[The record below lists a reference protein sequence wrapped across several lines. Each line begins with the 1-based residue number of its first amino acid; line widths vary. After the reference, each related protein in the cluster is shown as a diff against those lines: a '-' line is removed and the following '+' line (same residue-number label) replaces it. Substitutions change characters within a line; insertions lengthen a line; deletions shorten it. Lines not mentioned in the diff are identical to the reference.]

1 MGKEKL
7 YFEKF
12 YSVVLGNG
20 AENNIHLKQQLQTI
34 CLRSLILEMH
44 WYKNN
49 GLLKGQNPQEEYVY
63 FCKEIIG
70 KKEFIDSCF
79 ERYPELYRCIQA
91 KIQFVT
97 DYNQE
102 IMHNF
107 ERDKSEISKTICK
120 RETNKIIKIDGGVG
134 DTHCQGKQVLK
145 LTLDNGEK
153 ILYKPHSLRNEVIFS
168 QLLQWLAER
177 TGIVQKQYNV
187 LSRETYG
194 WSSVVEYQEC
204 KSNEEVKRF
213 YQRMGVQLF
222 LAYILNTR
230 DLHCENLI
238 AAGEYPVFV
247 DLETLVFISKD
258 KIGQKIQDQIY
269 ERLQESVLY
278 TGILP
283 VYHWDRNGEGIDASA
298 IGGRGKQRYP
308 FRIPRVECPETSNM
322 YLGYGYPTIEEAK
335 NRVALQGKKIVPN
348 QYTREVVEG
357 FEKAYQAVLDEK
369 EVFRDTV
376 IKKLEHSKSRYLHA
390 DTQKYSMLLSASYHP
405 SLLRNKEDRYRFF
418 EEFYLEENQD
428 EEERK
433 IIEEEIHSMMQGDI
447 PYFEYQ
453 LGDRDLWN
461 GEGKKIGTYFK
472 REPLV
477 KVQQKIEKLTS
488 KDLVKQKQYIQ
499 IALSF
504 MSKDPNIYHN
514 GAYRVS
520 EQISK
525 KSFDVARNIK
535 KLIERVVSEAVWNED
550 KTEVAWEQLTIGQG
564 HQFTW
569 NIEPMNYYLYQG
581 LAGMLLLFWRIK
593 KIEMYKR
600 EAENIYQ
607 TLCEMFFRYTD
618 EGKKNITSLCSKYTG
633 IYEGEGAVVYVYLLL
648 YQQSKEEIFL
658 EYAKR
663 HAVIVERLLDQD
675 EVYDLLSG
683 NAGAAWVMLQLYYIT
698 RDDYFLD
705 IAEKAVDILSAAS
718 EKQEEGIGW
727 RIDEQPPM
735 AGIAHGNSGVLMPV
749 FALWRETRDEKYE
762 SLAENIWKYEN
773 SLYDS
778 RIQNWID
785 VRAKESDKDEIG
797 PVAWCHGVGG
807 VLLSRLTCYKMAEEK
822 KWKERLSK
830 DINKAY
836 TKLNDYWLRD
846 SWSLCHGICGN
857 LWILEKADREFWQ
870 KRTDKR
876 EQLLPCEIQW
886 IPQEKMNPGFMNG
899 YGGVLYYLLS
909 EANMAKEIDK

>member
-1 MGKEKL
+1 M
-7 YFEKF
+7 YFREF
-12 YSVVLGNG
+12 YFKISKSLGVPCEYF
-20 AENNIHLKQQLQTI
+20 AQQLQAI
-34 CLRSLILEMH
+34 CLRTLIAEMH
-44 WYKNN
+44 QYKDKH
-49 GLLKGQNPQEEYVY
+49 LLKGQNSQEEYLY
-63 FCKEIIG
+63 FCREVIG
-70 KKEFIDSCF
+70 KQKFIDACF
-79 ERYPELYRCIQA
+79 EKYPELYRCVQE

-97 DYNQE
+97 DYYQE
-102 IMHNF
+102 VIHNF
-107 ERDKSEISKTICK
+107 EQDKSEISRTICN
-120 RETNKIIKIDGGVG
+120 REINKIIKIDGGVG

-168 QLLQWLAER
+168 ELLQWLAGR
-177 TGIVQKQYNV
+177 TGIIQKQYNV

-194 WSSVVEYQEC
+194 WSKVVEYQEC
-204 KSNEEVKRF
+204 KSNKAVKRF
-213 YQRMGVQLF
+213 YQRMGAQLF

-238 AAGEYPVFV
+238 VAGEYPVFI
-247 DLETLVFISKD
+247 DLESLVFTSNDEKGY
-258 KIGQKIQDQIY
+258 KVQEEIY
-269 ERLQESVLY
+269 ERLQGSVLY

-283 VYHWDRNGEGIDASA
+283 VYHWDRNGGGIDASA
-298 IGGRGKQRYP
+298 IGGGGKQKYP
-308 FRIPRVECPETSNM
+308 FRIPRVEYPETSNM
-322 YLGYGYPTIEEAK
+322 YLGYVYPTIEEAK
-335 NRVALQGKKIVPN
+335 NKVILHGEKIIPN

-357 FEKAYQAVLDEK
+357 FEKAYKAVLAEK
-369 EVFRDTV
+369 AIFRDMV
-376 IKKLEHSKSRYLHA
+376 IKKLEHSKSRYIHA

-405 SLLRNKEDRYRFF
+405 TLLRNRENRYRFF
-418 EEFYLEENQD
+418 KDFYFERKLD
-428 EEERK
+428 EEERR

-453 LGDRDLWN
+453 LDDRNLRD

-477 KVQQKIEKLTS
+477 KVQQKIDKLTP

-499 IALSF
+499 TALGF
-504 MSKDPNIYHN
+504 MLKDPNVYHN
-514 GAYRVS
+514 GAYRVKD
-520 EQISK
+520 QISK
-525 KSFDVARNIK
+525 QSFGIVQIIK
-535 KLIERVVSEAVWNED
+535 RLIEQVISEAVWNED
-550 KTEVAWEQLTIGQG
+550 KTEVGWEQLTLGQG
-564 HQFTW
+564 CQFTW

-581 LAGMLLLFWRIK
+581 LAGMLLLFWKIK
-593 KIEMYKR
+593 NIEMFGR
-600 EAENIYQ
+600 VAEEIYQ
-607 TLCEMFFRYTD
+607 TLCEMFFRYTK
-618 EGKKNITSLCSKYTG
+618 EGEENLKSLCSKCTG
-633 IYEGEGAVVYVYLLL
+633 MYEGEGAVVYVYLLL

-663 HAVIVERLLDQD
+663 HAAIVERLLDQD

-705 IAEKAVDILSAAS
+705 IAKKAIDILITAS

-727 RIDEQPPM
+727 RIADQPSM
-735 AGIAHGNSGVLMPV
+735 AGMAHGNSGVLMPV
-749 FALWRETRDEKYE
+749 FALWRETKNEKYE
-762 SLAENIWKYEN
+762 NLAENIWKYEN

-778 RIQNWID
+778 TIQNWID
-785 VRAKESDKDEIG
+785 KRVKEIDEDEIG

-807 VLLSRLTCYKMAEEK
+807 VLLSRLNCYKMAEES

-830 DINKAY
+830 DIKKAY

-857 LWILEKADREFWQ
+857 LWILEKTDREFWH

-876 EQLLPCEIQW
+876 EQLLPSEIQW
-886 IPQEKMNPGFMNG
+886 LPQEKRNPGFMNG
-899 YGGVLYYLLS
+899 YGGILYYFLS
-909 EANMAKEIDK
+909 KTNMVKKTDK